1 MENVKERF
9 LRYIKIDTQSCDGVE
24 QFPSTEKQLDLA
36 RLLESELCAMGASDV
51 TLDGKG
57 YLFATI
63 PSNIDREV
71 PTVGFISHM
80 DTAPAYSGK
89 GVNPQI
95 ASDYDGGELVLNAET
110 GIKMSPA
117 MFPSLS
123 HYKGKELI
131 FTDGSTLLGADDKA
145 GVAEIMTMAEYLLTH
160 PEIKHGEIKIGFTP
174 DEEVG
179 RGADFFD
186 VERFGAQVA
195 YTVDGGELG
204 EIEYEN
210 FNAAAGLVTVHG
222 ASIHPGSAKGK
233 MKNAILIGAEFEA
246 LLPAFDKPMYT
257 EGYEG
262 FFHLDR
268 IEGDVENC
276 RMEYIIRDHDAV
288 KFEEKCRIFK
298 RAGDWLNEKYGEGTV
313 DVTVTESYRNMR
325 EKVEPHM
332 YLIDIAK
339 KAMTNCGA
347 EPKIVAIRGGTDGA
361 RLSYMGLPCPNLSTG
376 GENFHGKYEFI
387 CAQSMETMVEV
398 LTDIAKQFTEIGR

>member
-1 MENVKERF
+1 MENVKNRF
-9 LRYIKIDTQSCDGVE
+9 LRYVKIDTQSQDGVDR
-24 QFPSTEKQLDLA
+24 FPSTEKQLDLA
-36 RLLESELCAMGASDV
+36 RLLEKELRDMGASDV
-51 TLDGKG
+51 TLDENG

-63 PSNIDREV
+63 SATSDEKT

-89 GVNPQI
+89 GVNPKF
-95 ASDYDGGELVLNAET
+95 AESYDGGELVLDAEK
-110 GIKMSPA
+110 GITMSHA

-123 HYKGKELI
+123 HYVGKELI
-131 FTDGSTLLGADDKA
+131 YTDGSTLLGADDKA
-145 GVAEIMTMAEYLLTH
+145 GVAEIMTFAEYLLTH
-160 PEIKHGEIKIGFTP
+160 PEIEHGKIKIGFTP

-186 VERFGAQVA
+186 VERFGADVA

-210 FNAAAGLVTVHG
+210 FNAAAGRVTVHG
-222 ASIHPGSAKGK
+222 ASIQPGSAKGK
-233 MKNAILIGAEFEA
+233 MKNAILIGTEFES

-276 RMEYIIRDHDAV
+276 RMEYIIRDHDAA
-288 KFEEKCRIFK
+288 KFDEKCRLFE
-298 RAGDWLNEKYGEGTV
+298 RAGAWLNEKYGEDTV

-325 EKVEPHM
+325 EMVEPHI
-332 YLIDIAK
+332 YLIDVAK
-339 KAMTNCGA
+339 KAMTSCGA

-387 CAQSMETMVEV
+387 CTQSMETMVNV
-398 LTDIAKQFTEIGR
+398 LVDIAKQFNNILK